1 MADTPA
7 SRPVTDDA
15 PTEALRRDD
24 HFADEDAVAESER
37 RLGEFRLLRR
47 LGAGGMAEVWLAEQ
61 TSLKRHVALKLL
73 KRELTSD
80 PTYVRRFETEAKA
93 AAGLN
98 HPNLVQVYTVGQHD
112 GQHYIAQEYVQG
124 QTLRNLL
131 TRKGPLAASVA
142 LHIMRQVSAALIA
155 AAERG
160 IVHRDIKPE
169 NIMLTRK
176 GEVKVADFGLAQVS
190 QGEQLHLTQEGVTM
204 GTPLYMSPEQVK
216 GRKLDQR
223 SDIYSFGVTCYH
235 MLAGRPPFHGETA
248 VTVAVQ
254 HLQDEAEPL
263 KAMRPDLPPALCDVV
278 HRMMAKDP
286 EQRYQDAQSLH
297 NDVRRLLKAL
307 KDPGGGQNVELAD
320 FAAPVQ
326 VEKARA
332 SRKTILLRVLLCL
345 LIAGVA
351 AGIGWLQRT
360 PSLLAVEHN
369 TRTGVNKADSA
380 KNQYIQAL
388 FSGGAE
394 EEWLAVR
401 NEWPGPDDQLW
412 RIRATEQLALLYLHD
427 PSRVDDAKQTLK
439 DLESFSAVDPRYGL
453 EAKLGEAALAAY
465 TPGGYGTV
473 KAILTANSTQF
484 DEQLRGGWRDLH
496 EDLKRQLEDS
506 QRLPGANA
514 PPLNRPPPGQPPNAP
529 PPDERP
535 QPG

>member
-1 MADTPA
+1 MAD
-7 SRPVTDDA
+7 SQPVPDEA
-15 PTEALRRDD
+15 ATEAMPGD
-24 HFADEDAVAESER
+24 VAGDGEER

-80 PTYVRRFETEAKA
+80 STYVRRFETEAKA

-98 HPNLVQVYTVGQHD
+98 HPNLVQVYTVGEHD

-131 TRKGPLAASVA
+131 SRKGPLAATVA
-142 LHIMRQVSAALIA
+142 LHVMRQVAAALTA

-176 GEVKVADFGLAQVS
+176 GDVKVADFGLAQVT

-216 GRKLDQR
+216 GKKLDQR

-235 MLAGRPPFHGETA
+235 MLAGRPPFQGETA

-254 HLQDEAEPL
+254 HLQDEAESL
-263 KAMRPDLPPALCDVV
+263 KSLRPDLPPALCDVV

-286 EQRYQDAQSLH
+286 ANRYQDAQTLQ
-297 NDVRRLLKAL
+297 NDVRKLLKAL
-307 KDPGGGQNVELAD
+307 KEPGGGHDAALAELAK
-320 FAAPVQ
+320 PV
-326 VEKARA
+326 VTSERRS
-332 SRKTILLRVLLCL
+332 SRKTIVLRVLLCV

-360 PSLLAVEHN
+360 PSLLTVERN
-369 TRTGVNKADSA
+369 ERTGVTQAASA
-380 KNQYIQAL
+380 RDQYIQAM

-401 NEWPGPDDQLW
+401 ELWTDEDDQIW
-412 RIRATEQLALLYLHD
+412 RIRATEQLALLYLHE
-427 PSRVDDAKQTLK
+427 PNRSADA
-439 DLESFSAVDPRYGL
+439 LEELDALAGYSDSYPRCGL
-453 EAKLGEAALAAY
+453 EARLGKAALALYEGKFGETKTA
-465 TPGGYGTV
+465 
-473 KAILTANSTQF
+473 LTANANQF
-484 DEQLRGGWRDLH
+484 EEQLRGGWRDLH
-496 EDLKRQLEDS
+496 EELKEQIASPLSRT
-506 QRLPGANA
+506 A
-514 PPLNRPPPGQPPNAP
+514 PA
-529 PPDERP
+529 P
-535 QPG
+535 QPTPEAQPRPTT